1 MERYLGIIK
10 IFNIVAAVIIVIGVA
25 ALGWL
30 LIDRAREARASRDV
44 VETGLIALPA
54 GFTIAEMAATGEFL
68 FLLVTDEAGLN
79 LHGVGL
85 VWGPD
90 GQRYAVAVLAH
101 GWGGYDDAATA
112 IDELNAVGGAIS
124 AQLAAV

>member
-30 LIDRAREARASRDV
+30 LIDRAREAKVSRHV

-54 GFTIAEMAATGEFL
+54 GFTIAEMAATSDFL
-68 FLLVTDEAGLN
+68 FLLVTDDAGATL
-79 LHGVGL
+79 LL
-85 VWGPD
+85 RLDPRD
-90 GQRYAVAVLAH
+90 P
-101 GWGGYDDAATA
+101 AATA
-112 IDELNAVGGAIS
+112 SFVVETARP
-124 AQLAAV
+124 